1 MSDSTEDQKPQEEGL
16 DKLRTALDSVKQ
28 SPLAPAPIVS
38 VEKITDE
45 FEEDFN
51 LVRDSAKDL
60 LSKSKKALDGILAIA
75 EQTDDVK
82 AYEAAAKVLATTGD
96 LATRL
101 MNAHETRQKVSTR
114 GAQLANG
121 AMAGSTTNVYI
132 GTSKELLELL
142 KANRGGKPPLPPA
155 IDAEVV
161 EDKK

>member
-1 MSDSTEDQKPQEEGL
+1 MSDFSEDAKPQEEGL
-16 DKLRTALDSVKQ
+16 DKLRTALDSVKA

-38 VEKITDE
+38 TEKIADD
-45 FEEDFN
+45 FEEDFT
-51 LVRDSAKDL
+51 LVRDSTKDL
-60 LSKSKKALDGILAIA
+60 LEKSKKALDGILAIA
-75 EQTDDVK
+75 EQTDEVK
-82 AYEAAAKVLATTGD
+82 AYEAVAKVLAATGD

-121 AMAGSTTNVYI
+121 AMAASTTNVYI

-142 KANRGGKPPLPPA
+142 KANRGGKPLPPV